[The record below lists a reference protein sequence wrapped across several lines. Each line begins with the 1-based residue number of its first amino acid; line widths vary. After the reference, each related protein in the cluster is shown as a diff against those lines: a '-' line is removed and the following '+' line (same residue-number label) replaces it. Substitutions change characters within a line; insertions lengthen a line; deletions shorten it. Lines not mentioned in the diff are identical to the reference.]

1 MKKVKAM
8 AAIMAATAV
17 ISTGVGAVPTF
28 AADAAPSAQTVQA
41 MEKFVQSADV
51 QSEVRATAS
60 EAATTNAEFDF
71 GSLEDENQVGNL
83 TGEAYKVDLSETS
96 MANNSLDSGST
107 VEITEDGYA
116 FTIKTKSQTYLGN
129 TAKPKTATVT
139 YYEYNSKTKAYEE
152 KTIDCDVK
160 SDGSQI
166 TFTLPDNAAGLKP
179 ASTTIPDGYKNM
191 LKVKMTTTLK
201 DSWLSGI
208 FPEAMTAPTFF
219 YLFNVASVQ

>member
-17 ISTGVGAVPTF
+17 ISTGAGAIPTF

-60 EAATTNAEFDF
+60 EADTTYSEFDF
-71 GSLEDENQVGNL
+71 GSLTTVGQTGSL
-83 TGEAYKVDLSETS
+83 TGEAYKIDLSKTS
-96 MANNSLDSGST
+96 MANNSLASGST
-107 VEITEDGYA
+107 VKLTDNGYE
-116 FTIKTKSQTYLGN
+116 FTIKTKSQTYLGQ
-129 TAKPKTATVT
+129 TAKPKSATVT
-139 YYEYNSKTKAYEE
+139 YYGLNEDEEYEV
-152 KTIDCDVK
+152 KTIECAVAD
-160 SDGSQI
+160 DGTEI
-166 TFTLPDNAAGLKP
+166 TFTLPEDAAGLQPKTKDIP
-179 ASTTIPDGYKNM
+179 ADYKNM

-201 DSWLSGI
+201 DSWGTSI

-219 YLFNVASVQ
+219 YLFNVTSVQ